1 MMEMLTLSNTKINM
15 LNTLAVLKRLWMI
28 RRRYPASYWIK
39 ALGPLMTYLPFAF
52 LTSYLSR
59 VNHAE
64 ISTEVQL
71 YIFTG
76 VVVFSVITNNLSD
89 IGFSILQ
96 EKQMG
101 TLSLNFM
108 VSSSLHPL
116 MNGALLYS
124 MIFQLINIGLFS
136 FLGFFFFQGHI
147 NIDFSHLTLSLI
159 LLFFFSSQLSFLYSY
174 FLLHAKERGTVHRI
188 LTGGLIPMMCGM
200 TFSVHLFPQ
209 EIYFISQ
216 MIPMTHLLDIVRYSL
231 IESDISEAQYWC
243 KIIYLLI
250 CILVLRIGNHKLYKI
265 MIRKVMRN
273 GDWEKI

>member
-15 LNTLAVLKRLWMI
+15 LNTLAVLKRLWKI

-52 LTSYLSR
+52 LTSYISR

-64 ISTEVQL
+64 TSTEVQL

-89 IGFSILQ
+89 IGFSVLQ

-108 VSSSLHPL
+108 ISSSLQPL

-136 FLGFFFFQGHI
+136 VLGFFFFQSHI
-147 NIDFSHLTLSLI
+147 TIDFSHLTLSLI
-159 LLFFFSSQLSFLYSY
+159 LLFLFSSQLSFLYSY
-174 FLLHAKERGTVHRI
+174 FLLYAKERGTVHRI
-188 LTGGLIPMMCGM
+188 LTGGLIPMICGM
-200 TFSVHLFPQ
+200 TFSVRLFPKS
-209 EIYFISQ
+209 IYFISQ
-216 MIPMTHLLDIVRYSL
+216 VIPMTHLLDIVRYSVVK
-231 IESDISEAQYWC
+231 SDIREAQYWY
-243 KIIYLLI
+243 KIIYLVI
-250 CILVLRIGNHKLYKI
+250 CILVLRVGNQKLYST
-265 MIRKVMRN
+265 MIRKVKKN